1 MIDYIEF
8 AKRLRGLARRA
19 DNFGK
24 NRKDV
29 LWEII
34 AIAEDYE
41 QKANRIE
48 MEMIIQ
54 AQRDAVEAS

>member
-24 NRKDV
+24 NRQDV

>member
-19 DNFGK
+19 DNFVK
-24 NRKDV
+24 NRQDV

>member
-1 MIDYIEF
+1 MIDYMEF
-8 AKRLRGLARRA
+8 AKRLRNLARRS

-24 NRKDV
+24 NRQDI

>member
-8 AKRLRGLARRA
+8 AKRLRSLARRA

-24 NRKDV
+24 NRQDV

-41 QKANRIE
+41 EKVDRLE

>member
-24 NRKDV
+24 TRKDV